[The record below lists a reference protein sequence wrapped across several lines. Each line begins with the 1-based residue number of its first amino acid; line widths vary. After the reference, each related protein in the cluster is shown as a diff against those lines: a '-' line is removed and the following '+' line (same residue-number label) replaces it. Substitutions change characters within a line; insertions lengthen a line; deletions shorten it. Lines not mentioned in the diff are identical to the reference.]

1 MKIDFKKQRP
11 LAIVHIDVDSLWTI
25 AEDFG
30 YFADSSD
37 CSIYTQAIPRFLA
50 MLNEYQIPATFFCI
64 GADSTHKE
72 QAEVMQSIVAHGHEI
87 GNHTMNHRQDFG
99 QLTPSDKRKEIV
111 ECDNVLRDIINT
123 EIVGF
128 RSPGYYFDDSIYP
141 ILQELGYTYD
151 TSILPTPFL
160 FYFAMAR
167 FLLSGGIRTRKRFG
181 RLRDAWS
188 TLYPHFFLTSRDYSN
203 ITSKL
208 VEIPISVIP
217 IVRLPFH
224 STFVF
229 MSGLWLFGLGTRLI
243 RSLGLP
249 LVYVFHAA
257 DLLPDTNNMSA
268 KRHPTLQRS
277 YNKRYAN
284 VAYMLRAIKSDFEV
298 VTTCSFVNYFK
309 GSLLG

>member
-1 MKIDFKKQRP
+1 MKTNFKKQRP

-37 CSIYTQAIPRFLA
+37 CSIYTCAIPRFLA

-64 GADSTHKE
+64 GVDSTHKE

-99 QLTPSDKRKEIV
+99 QMTPSDKRKEIV
-111 ECDNVLRDIINT
+111 ECDNVLRDTINT

-160 FYFAMAR
+160 FFFAMVR
-167 FLLSGGIRTRKRFG
+167 FLLSGGIRTGKRFG

-188 TLYPHFFLTSRDYSN
+188 NLYPHFIVTNRDYSN

-208 VEIPISVIP
+208 IEIPISVIP
-217 IVRLPFH
+217 IIRLPFH
-224 STFVF
+224 STIVF
-229 MSGLWLFGLGTRLI
+229 MSGLWLFDLGIRLA
-243 RSLGLP
+243 RSFGLP
-249 LVYVFHAA
+249 LVYVFHAV
-257 DLLPDTNNMSA
+257 DLLPDTNNMAA

-309 GSLLG
+309 GSFGG